1 MKVKKI
7 PITILTGFLGSGKT
21 TLLNHLLATRTD
33 KQIAVIENEFAEYAF
48 DTDIIDKH
56 AVDITSINSGCIC
69 CSQNGALIEGV
80 LSLIAKTNQF
90 NHLIIEATGLANPA
104 DVAASL
110 MTDFVLEHFYIDAV
124 VCLADAVN
132 LKWQLQDTEETA
144 RQIGYADII
153 LLSKTD
159 MATTTAY
166 NILKEELQQVN
177 PLASIY
183 TCTAGE
189 ISEDIDLLDV
199 NLFATAKMEQTT
211 NEVKHH
217 HHHHHHGITAISFD
231 FEEPFDFMALNFLLG
246 QIEQHFGNDIYR
258 IKGFVNALG
267 YQNRMI
273 VQSVGSS
280 HVWQRGSI
288 WKQDELPKTK
298 IVFIGK
304 NMNKASIEEHLLHCL
319 AKNILENPM
328 MQVLK

>member
-166 NILKEELQQVN
+166 NILN
-177 PLASIY
+177 
-183 TCTAGE
+183 
-189 ISEDIDLLDV
+189 
-199 NLFATAKMEQTT
+199 
-211 NEVKHH
+211 
-217 HHHHHHGITAISFD
+217 
-231 FEEPFDFMALNFLLG
+231 
-246 QIEQHFGNDIYR
+246 
-258 IKGFVNALG
+258 
-267 YQNRMI
+267 
-273 VQSVGSS
+273 
-280 HVWQRGSI
+280 
-288 WKQDELPKTK
+288 
-298 IVFIGK
+298 
-304 NMNKASIEEHLLHCL
+304 
-319 AKNILENPM
+319 
-328 MQVLK
+328 VLKN